1 MTTASAGRAP
11 DDPASTGTRTPVAV
25 VLCTRDR
32 PSMLE
37 GALRALR
44 VALRPGDEAVVV
56 DSASASPT
64 TAEVARAAGFAVVR
78 CDQPGASRARNAG
91 ARHTTAPIVAF
102 TDDDCRVL
110 PDWTSA
116 IEAVFEDPAVGF
128 VSGRVLPDRTE
139 GPTVSAEG
147 SPERRRFVGVQ
158 DPHEIGHGASMAF
171 RRQAFCAAGGFD
183 ERLGAGVR
191 LRGAEDKDVFWRLL
205 RRGWVGVYEPSV
217 TVTHVQWR
225 GRLQTVRTNFGYG
238 LGAGAFATKV
248 ARLDG
253 GAGRRMLMD
262 RAWLHGVRAVGRA
275 ARRRHKQG
283 VVDSLAWTAGVAI
296 GAVPGALLPLE
307 GDRFRS

>member
-1 MTTASAGRAP
+1 MHAVTPESV
-11 DDPASTGTRTPVAV
+11 PVAV
-25 VLCTRDR
+25 VVCTRDR
-32 PSMLE
+32 PAMLE
-37 GALRALR
+37 GALTALR
-44 VALRPGDEAVVV
+44 QALRPGDEAVVV
-56 DSASASPT
+56 DSASTAPT
-64 TAEVARAAGFAVVR
+64 TAAVARAAGFEVVR
-78 CDQPGASRARNAG
+78 CDEPGASRARNAG
-91 ARHTTAPIVAF
+91 ARSTAAPIVAF

-116 IEAVFEDPAVGF
+116 IAAAFQDPAVGF
-128 VSGRVLPDRTE
+128 VSGRVLPDRSE

-147 SPERRRFVGVQ
+147 SQERRRFVGNQ
-158 DPHEIGHGASMAF
+158 DPHDIGHGASMAF
-171 RRQAFCAAGGFD
+171 RRQALGAAGGFD

-225 GRLQTVRTNFGYG
+225 GRLQTARTNFGYG
-238 LGAGAFATKV
+238 LGAGAFAAKV

-253 GAGRRMLMD
+253 DIGRRMLID

-283 VVDSLAWTAGVAI
+283 MVDSLAWTAGVTI